1 MPLLEPVG
9 EVLRVDLAVELLY
22 LAVSGDVDELLVD
35 IVGELLPKSVNRLA
49 VVLDLME
56 GRGLAVGDD
65 VGGLLLLRNGLVD
78 LNTVGVDLDGAL
90 DDDNV
95 ARENGDV
102 VVQIRLLCRGG
113 DVDGLIRVGLQCS
126 AAAVPAERSP
136 IARRRLTRSF
146 WIDDCM
152 AVPEKVVNA

>member
-78 LNTVGVDLDGAL
+78 LNTVGVDLDGAWMMTTSPVKMAML
-90 DDDNV
+90 LFRSASCV
-95 ARENGDV
+95 AEVMLMG
-102 VVQIRLLCRGG
+102 
-113 DVDGLIRVGLQCS
+113 
-126 AAAVPAERSP
+126 
-136 IARRRLTRSF
+136 
-146 WIDDCM
+146 
-152 AVPEKVVNA
+152 

>member
-1 MPLLEPVG
+1 
-9 EVLRVDLAVELLY
+9 
-22 LAVSGDVDELLVD
+22 
-35 IVGELLPKSVNRLA
+35 
-49 VVLDLME
+49 ME

-113 DVDGLIRVGLQCS
+113 DVDGLIRVGLQ
-126 AAAVPAERSP
+126 
-136 IARRRLTRSF
+136 RRRSSRGKKPH
-146 WIDDCM
+146 CE
-152 AVPEKVVNA
+152 EKANAEFLD